1 MKNGDAF
8 VLSSDFEGFGIVVK
22 EALLLKKLVISTA
35 VTGVTEVLENGR
47 YGILTDVDTE
57 DLENKMRDVLENRID
72 TKNIL
77 KELENYDCGNQK
89 IIEELE
95 KILNG

>member
-1 MKNGDAF
+1 M
-8 VLSSDFEGFGIVVK
+8 
-22 EALLLKKLVISTA
+22 
-35 VTGVTEVLENGR
+35 
-47 YGILTDVDTE
+47 E

-77 KELENYDCGNQK
+77 KELGNYDCGNQK